1 MWKAQV
7 EAVAAELSGIL
18 NSNFL
23 IDEVAFTP
31 SAKPADVF
39 GRDETEHPPRIVISR
54 VIPNAFVL
62 GGHKLA
68 IAQNLLAPLY
78 VHVSL
83 KYERALA
90 SEVGSSSKSEDR
102 VCFESVKSIDPLVLL
117 PIMNGDH
124 NSAWNGR
131 KRRMNQC
138 VMKLNRPEL
147 LRLIEVELRFS
158 KTVLSRFPKSQVSW
172 AHRRWVINFFLTSL
186 EGAVSH
192 KQLHKQLSD
201 FFFEEK
207 LAVERANNV
216 RRLNYAAW
224 SHRRHCSR
232 SPDLQ
237 SAGLLSH
244 SLVAREISW
253 AATRAAKNVSDYCG
267 LHYIQSLMRRMPGLT
282 REAEMLF
289 VVDLIEKFPGFEAL
303 WIYRRQL
310 FAAALE
316 KQKLFFQEA
325 TNTYSRDCGR
335 FLRNSRRIEQN
346 HDVVARE
353 TGCITLRSELS
364 STVRWVPKRIAKSSR
379 AESRH
384 SKQAHFAAAYR
395 LWIISLA
402 TRSLAEY
409 LKIAASGIAK
419 AARTASADLAT
430 HLFCTPGLI
439 GDVFIKHMEE

>member
-31 SAKPADVF
+31 SATPADVF

-102 VCFESVKSIDPLVLL
+102 VCFESAKSIDPLVLL
-117 PIMNGDH
+117 PIMNGNH

-192 KQLHKQLSD
+192 KQLHKQL
-201 FFFEEK
+201 
-207 LAVERANNV
+207 A
-216 RRLNYAAW
+216 
-224 SHRRHCSR
+224 
-232 SPDLQ
+232 
-237 SAGLLSH
+237 
-244 SLVAREISW
+244 
-253 AATRAAKNVSDYCG
+253 
-267 LHYIQSLMRRMPGLT
+267 
-282 REAEMLF
+282 
-289 VVDLIEKFPGFEAL
+289 
-303 WIYRRQL
+303 
-310 FAAALE
+310 
-316 KQKLFFQEA
+316 
-325 TNTYSRDCGR
+325 
-335 FLRNSRRIEQN
+335 
-346 HDVVARE
+346 
-353 TGCITLRSELS
+353 LS
-364 STVRWVPKRIAKSSR
+364 SP
-379 AESRH
+379 
-384 SKQAHFAAAYR
+384 QQ
-395 LWIISLA
+395 
-402 TRSLAEY
+402 
-409 LKIAASGIAK
+409 AK
-419 AARTASADLAT
+419 ARKQLKRKVHK
-430 HLFCTPGLI
+430 HLKESWQRPKCSC
-439 GDVFIKHMEE
+439 H